1 MGGFSPCW
9 RQRHWPPRCWL
20 PTLQAQAPAP
30 GAPKA
35 RAAPKAAPKAAPAP
49 AAQQAA
55 PPAGAPPAAA
65 AQPPDQQ
72 VQLIYAPWTKFC
84 LKGQDANA
92 KQVCF
97 TGKDGR
103 IESGQPV
110 IAAVIIE
117 PEGEPKK
124 ILRVTL
130 PLGMQ
135 LVHGT
140 RVIVDN
146 NPPQQSPYVICFA
159 NGCMSDYEVTPEL
172 LANMKKGQNLVV
184 QAINSN
190 GAPLTLPL
198 PLAEFAKAYDGPPTD
213 PKVFEE
219 TQKKLQEELQKRAE
233 EARKKLEANQPARRG
248 SGQLARSKTKT
259 APGQQTKR
267 RPDRAPFLL
276 GEGLLVRMEQSARRG
291 RGVVLVPD
299 FGELY
304 HRPRIGARPVG
315 IIGASTSPGRRAP

>member
-1 MGGFSPCW
+1 MPTAVSGASVQKGFSAMNF
-9 RQRHWPPRCWL
+9 RILAASAWPRGRVFAL
-20 PTLQAQAPAP
+20 LAATALTATLLAAGAQAQTPP
-30 GAPKA
+30 
-35 RAAPKAAPKAAPAP
+35 PAP
-49 AAQQAA
+49 A
-55 PPAGAPPAAA
+55 AGAPPAGG
-65 AQPPDQQ
+65 QPQQDQQ

-84 LKGQDANA
+84 LKGQDAAA

-146 NPPQQSPYVICFA
+146 NPPAQSPYVICFA

-219 TQKKLQEELQKRAE
+219 TQKKLQEELQKRAD
-233 EARKKLEANQPARRG
+233 EARKRLEANPPNGAAAANPA
-248 SGQLARSKTKT
+248 AK
-259 APGQQTKR
+259 
-267 RPDRAPFLL
+267 
-276 GEGLLVRMEQSARRG
+276 
-291 RGVVLVPD
+291 
-299 FGELY
+299 
-304 HRPRIGARPVG
+304 
-315 IIGASTSPGRRAP
+315 

>member
-1 MGGFSPCW
+1 MKCRYSSAHDKLRGLALATGSV
-9 RQRHWPPRCWL
+9 L
-20 PTLQAQAPAP
+20 TAATLMLSIAHAQQPAPAP

-35 RAAPKAAPKAAPAP
+35 TTPAPKATPAPKQPAAQAPAQKGPAP
-49 AAQQAA
+49 AAQAPAQNPQQAA
-55 PPAGAPPAAA
+55 
-65 AQPPDQQ
+65 DQ

-110 IAAVIIE
+110 VAAVIIE

-140 RVIVDN
+140 RIIIDN
-146 NPPQQSPYVICFA
+146 NAPAQSQYVICFQ
-159 NGCMSDYEVTPEL
+159 NGCMSDYEATPEMI
-172 LANMKKGQNLVV
+172 ANLKKGQNLIV

-190 GAPLTLPL
+190 GAPLTLGL
-198 PLAEFAKAYDGPPTD
+198 PLVNEFAKAYDGPPTD
-213 PKVFEE
+213 PKQFEE

-233 EARKKLEANQPARRG
+233 ETRKKLEQQGGAPANPA
-248 SGQLARSKTKT
+248 AK
-259 APGQQTKR
+259 
-267 RPDRAPFLL
+267 
-276 GEGLLVRMEQSARRG
+276 
-291 RGVVLVPD
+291 
-299 FGELY
+299 
-304 HRPRIGARPVG
+304 
-315 IIGASTSPGRRAP
+315 

>member
-1 MGGFSPCW
+1 LSA
-9 RQRHWPPRCWL
+9 
-20 PTLQAQAPAP
+20 TLFGAAAQAQAQAPAP
-30 GAPKA
+30 GTPT
-35 RAAPKAAPKAAPAP
+35 AAPKAKAKAAPKAAAPAP
-49 AAQQAA
+49 AAQAA
-55 PPAGAPPAAA
+55 PPAAGAPAAA
-65 AQPPDQQ
+65 AQQPPEQQ
-72 VQLIYAPWTKFC
+72 VPQLIYAPWTKFC
-84 LKGQDANA
+84 LKGQDAGA

-140 RVIVDN
+140 RIIVDAN
-146 NPPQQSPYVICFA
+146 APQQSPYVICFQ
-159 NGCMSDYEVTPEL
+159 NGCMSDYEATPEL
-172 LANMKKGQNLVV
+172 IANLKKGQNLVV

-198 PLAEFAKAYDGPPTD
+198 PLAGEFAKAYDGPPTD

-219 TQKKLQEELQKRAE
+219 NQKKLQEELQKRAE
-233 EARKKLEANQPARRG
+233 EARKKLEANPPA
-248 SGQLARSKTKT
+248 
-259 APGQQTKR
+259 
-267 RPDRAPFLL
+267 
-276 GEGLLVRMEQSARRG
+276 
-291 RGVVLVPD
+291 
-299 FGELY
+299 
-304 HRPRIGARPVG
+304 GAAANP
-315 IIGASTSPGRRAP
+315 AAK

>member
-1 MGGFSPCW
+1 MNFRILAASV
-9 RQRHWPPRCWL
+9 RPRGRL
-20 PTLQAQAPAP
+20 LALLAATALAVPFAFEAQDQAQAQAQAQAPAP
-30 GAPKA
+30 APAAPKA
-35 RAAPKAAPKAAPAP
+35 KAAPKAAQKAAPAAP
-49 AAQQAA
+49 AAQQPPPSAA
-55 PPAGAPPAAA
+55 QAQQQAPAANGQ
-65 AQPPDQQ
+65 QPPDQQ
-72 VQLIYAPWTKFC
+72 VPQLIYAPWTKFC

-92 KQVCF
+92 KQICF

-146 NPPQQSPYVICFA
+146 NQPAQSPYVICFA
-159 NGCMSDYEVTPEL
+159 NGCMSDYEVTPEML
-172 LANMKKGQNLVV
+172 TNMKKGQNLVV
-184 QAINSN
+184 QAINAN

-198 PLAEFAKAYDGPPTD
+198 PLQETGGSGFAKAYDGPPTD

-219 TQKKLQEELQKRAE
+219 NQKKLQEELQKRAE
-233 EARKKLEANQPARRG
+233 EQRKKLESTQGAGAPA
-248 SGQLARSKTKT
+248 K
-259 APGQQTKR
+259 P
-267 RPDRAPFLL
+267 
-276 GEGLLVRMEQSARRG
+276 
-291 RGVVLVPD
+291 
-299 FGELY
+299 
-304 HRPRIGARPVG
+304 
-315 IIGASTSPGRRAP
+315 

>member
-1 MGGFSPCW
+1 MNFRILAASA
-9 RQRHWPPRCWL
+9 WPRGRVLALLAATALTTACLVPDAK
-20 PTLQAQAPAP
+20 AQTPAPAP
-30 GAPKA
+30 GAPAAAPKA
-35 RAAPKAAPKAAPAP
+35 APKAAPPKAAPKAAPAP
-49 AAQQAA
+49 APAPAAQAPAA
-55 PPAGAPPAAA
+55 PAPGAPAAA
-65 AQPPDQQ
+65 QSNDQ

-84 LKGQDANA
+84 LKGQDAGA

-140 RVIVDN
+140 RVIVDSN
-146 NPPQQSPYVICFA
+146 APQQAPYVICFQ
-159 NGCMSDYEVTPEL
+159 NGCMSDYDVTPDL
-172 LANMKKGQNLVV
+172 IANLKKGQNLVV

-219 TQKKLQEELQKRAE
+219 TQKKLQEELQKRAA
-233 EARKKLEANQPARRG
+233 EARAKLEANPPA
-248 SGQLARSKTKT
+248 
-259 APGQQTKR
+259 
-267 RPDRAPFLL
+267 
-276 GEGLLVRMEQSARRG
+276 
-291 RGVVLVPD
+291 
-299 FGELY
+299 
-304 HRPRIGARPVG
+304 GAAANP
-315 IIGASTSPGRRAP
+315 AAK

>member
-1 MGGFSPCW
+1 MNFRILAASV
-9 RQRHWPPRCWL
+9 WPRGRVFALLAATALTAVLLAPDA
-20 PTLQAQAPAP
+20 QAQAPAP
-30 GAPKA
+30 TAAPKA
-35 RAAPKAAPKAAPAP
+35 RAPKAAPKAAPAAP
-49 AAQQAA
+49 APTAQQAA
-55 PPAGAPPAAA
+55 PPPPPAGAPPAGGQA
-65 AQPPDQQ
+65 PDQQ

-159 NGCMSDYEVTPEL
+159 NGCMSDYEATPEL

-213 PKVFEE
+213 PKQFEE

-233 EARKKLEANQPARRG
+233 EARKKLEATQSSGAGAGAAAANPA
-248 SGQLARSKTKT
+248 AK
-259 APGQQTKR
+259 
-267 RPDRAPFLL
+267 
-276 GEGLLVRMEQSARRG
+276 
-291 RGVVLVPD
+291 
-299 FGELY
+299 
-304 HRPRIGARPVG
+304 
-315 IIGASTSPGRRAP
+315 

>member
-1 MGGFSPCW
+1 MAVPVVSA
-9 RQRHWPPRCWL
+9 QQ
-20 PTLQAQAPAP
+20 TQAPAP
-30 GAPKA
+30 AAPKTK
-35 RAAPKAAPKAAPAP
+35 AAPKAAPKAPPP
-49 AAQQAA
+49 AAQA
-55 PPAGAPPAAA
+55 P
-65 AQPPDQQ
+65 AQPAPGAQAQQQPAQGQAGQQPAQDQQ
-72 VQLIYAPWTKFC
+72 LQLVYAPWTKFC

-117 PEGEPKK
+117 PEGETKK

-140 RVIVDN
+140 RIIVDN
-146 NPPQQSPYVICFA
+146 NQPQQSPYVICFA
-159 NGCMSDYEVTPEL
+159 NGCMSDYEATPEL
-172 LANMKKGQNLVV
+172 INNMKKGQNLVV
-184 QAINSN
+184 QAINAN

-198 PLAEFAKAYDGPPTD
+198 PLAEFTKAYDGPPTD

-233 EARKKLEANQPARRG
+233 ETRKKLEATQ
-248 SGQLARSKTKT
+248 
-259 APGQQTKR
+259 GQQPTGGAA
-267 RPDRAPFLL
+267 APN
-276 GEGLLVRMEQSARRG
+276 QA
-291 RGVVLVPD
+291 
-299 FGELY
+299 
-304 HRPRIGARPVG
+304 AK
-315 IIGASTSPGRRAP
+315 

>member
-1 MGGFSPCW
+1 MNFRILAGSI
-9 RQRHWPPRCWL
+9 RPRGQIL
-20 PTLQAQAPAP
+20 ALLAASALSATLIASGAQAQQPAP

-35 RAAPKAAPKAAPAP
+35 AQAQAPAPAAPKAPPKAAPKAPAPAGAP
-49 AAQQAA
+49 AAQA
-55 PPAGAPPAAA
+55 PPAGAPAAP
-65 AQPPDQQ
+65 QPQEQQ

-84 LKGQDANA
+84 LKGQEAGA

-140 RVIVDN
+140 RVIVDSN
-146 NPPQQSPYVICFA
+146 APAQSPYVICFA

-233 EARKKLEANQPARRG
+233 EARKKLEANPPAG
-248 SGQLARSKTKT
+248 T
-259 APGQQTKR
+259 AAVNPAAK
-267 RPDRAPFLL
+267 
-276 GEGLLVRMEQSARRG
+276 
-291 RGVVLVPD
+291 
-299 FGELY
+299 
-304 HRPRIGARPVG
+304 
-315 IIGASTSPGRRAP
+315 

>member
-1 MGGFSPCW
+1 MNFRILAASIRPHGRVFALLAATALSA
-9 RQRHWPPRCWL
+9 
-20 PTLQAQAPAP
+20 TLIVSGAQAQAPATP
-30 GAPKA
+30 APAAAPKA
-35 RAAPKAAPKAAPAP
+35 TPKAAPKAAPKAPAGAP
-49 AAQQAA
+49 AAQQAP
-55 PPAGAPPAAA
+55 PPAAGGPAAA

-72 VQLIYAPWTKFC
+72 MPQLIYAPWTKFC
-84 LKGQDANA
+84 LKGQDAGA

-140 RVIVDN
+140 RIIVDTN
-146 NPPQQSPYVICFA
+146 APQQSPYVICFQ
-159 NGCMSDYEVTPEL
+159 NGCMSDYEATAEL
-172 LANMKKGQNLVV
+172 IASLKKGQNLVV

-198 PLAEFAKAYDGPPTD
+198 PLAGEFAKAYDGPPTD

-219 TQKKLQEELQKRAE
+219 NQKKLQEELQKRAD
-233 EARKKLEANQPARRG
+233 EARKKLEATQPGAG
-248 SGQLARSKTKT
+248 GAANPASK
-259 APGQQTKR
+259 
-267 RPDRAPFLL
+267 
-276 GEGLLVRMEQSARRG
+276 
-291 RGVVLVPD
+291 
-299 FGELY
+299 
-304 HRPRIGARPVG
+304 
-315 IIGASTSPGRRAP
+315 

>member
-1 MGGFSPCW
+1 MNFRMLAASV
-9 RQRHWPPRCWL
+9 WPRGRVFALLAATALTASLLAPGV
-20 PTLQAQAPAP
+20 QAQQPAPAP
-30 GAPKA
+30 APKA
-35 RAAPKAAPKAAPAP
+35 KPKAAPKAAPAAP
-49 AAQQAA
+49 APVAQA
-55 PPAGAPPAAA
+55 PAPAPAPAGAPPPAAG
-65 AQPPDQQ
+65 AQPADQQ

-117 PEGEPKK
+117 PEGETKK

-146 NPPQQSPYVICFA
+146 NPPAQSPYVICFA

-184 QAINSN
+184 QAINAN

-233 EARKKLEANQPARRG
+233 EARKKLEANAPAG
-248 SGQLARSKTKT
+248 A
-259 APGQQTKR
+259 APATPAAK
-267 RPDRAPFLL
+267 
-276 GEGLLVRMEQSARRG
+276 
-291 RGVVLVPD
+291 
-299 FGELY
+299 
-304 HRPRIGARPVG
+304 
-315 IIGASTSPGRRAP
+315 

>member
-1 MGGFSPCW
+1 MP
-9 RQRHWPPRCWL
+9 
-20 PTLQAQAPAP
+20 
-30 GAPKA
+30 
-35 RAAPKAAPKAAPAP
+35 
-49 AAQQAA
+49 
-55 PPAGAPPAAA
+55 
-65 AQPPDQQ
+65 
-72 VQLIYAPWTKFC
+72 QLIYAPWTKFC

-92 KQVCF
+92 KQICF

-140 RVIVDN
+140 RVIVDSN
-146 NPPQQSPYVICFA
+146 APAQSPYVICFA
-159 NGCMSDYEVTPEL
+159 NGCMSDYEVTPEM

-184 QAINSN
+184 QAINAN

-198 PLAEFAKAYDGPPTD
+198 PLQESGGSGFAKAYDGPPTD

-219 TQKKLQEELQKRAE
+219 NQKKLQEELQKRAE
-233 EARKKLEANQPARRG
+233 EARKKLEATQGAGAAPAAK
-248 SGQLARSKTKT
+248 Q
-259 APGQQTKR
+259 
-267 RPDRAPFLL
+267 
-276 GEGLLVRMEQSARRG
+276 
-291 RGVVLVPD
+291 
-299 FGELY
+299 
-304 HRPRIGARPVG
+304 
-315 IIGASTSPGRRAP
+315 

>member
-1 MGGFSPCW
+1 MNFRILAAPV
-9 RQRHWPPRCWL
+9 RPRGRVFAL
-20 PTLQAQAPAP
+20 LAATTLAASLLAPEVNAQTAAPAP
-30 GAPKA
+30 AAPKA
-35 RAAPKAAPKAAPAP
+35 KGKAAPKAAPAAPAPTAQQQTPPP
-49 AAQQAA
+49 AAGA
-55 PPAGAPPAAA
+55 PAGAPPAGGGPAA
-65 AQPPDQQ
+65 AGGQPQDQQ

-146 NPPQQSPYVICFA
+146 NAPAQSPYVICFA

-190 GAPLTLPL
+190 GQPLTLPL

-219 TQKKLQEELQKRAE
+219 NQKKLQEEWQKRAE
-233 EARKKLEANQPARRG
+233 EQRKKLEAASPAG
-248 SGQLARSKTKT
+248 G
-259 APGQQTKR
+259 APANPAAK
-267 RPDRAPFLL
+267 
-276 GEGLLVRMEQSARRG
+276 
-291 RGVVLVPD
+291 
-299 FGELY
+299 
-304 HRPRIGARPVG
+304 
-315 IIGASTSPGRRAP
+315 